1 MKLITWAFVIW
12 LIVLFHAVIVQSQP
26 ARTITGL
33 LVVASSVMLVFA
45 ILAHHGGKSVC

>member
-1 MKLITWAFVIW
+1 MKFLTWAFLIW

-33 LVVASSVMLVFA
+33 LVVATSVVLLFA
-45 ILAHHGGKSVC
+45 ILAHQGGNSVC